1 MGAGVMIKESFANI
15 PSIEGPIKV
24 TEKSHPF
31 CAMEYSR
38 TPLKLEEY
46 GYLEEEYFLTGHA
59 NIYDTDETDE
69 VVVFKQN
76 LPYKTRILVRRPQD
90 CRKYSGRVYVDIMNA
105 TQGYDIEDLWHRN
118 YLWCMENGHAY
129 VGITSKPVNVLALKN
144 FDYDRYRTLNCRWK
158 NGTGSGSFPKQQRY
172 RGQKKVWFG
181 ICLDNLEIC

>member
-90 CRKYSGRVYVDIMNA
+90 CRKYSGRVYV
-105 TQGYDIEDLWHRN
+105 
-118 YLWCMENGHAY
+118 
-129 VGITSKPVNVLALKN
+129 VLQQPGNNWLFGKYRS
-144 FDYDRYRTLNCRWK
+144 DY
-158 NGTGSGSFPKQQRY
+158 
-172 RGQKKVWFG
+172 
-181 ICLDNLEIC
+181 